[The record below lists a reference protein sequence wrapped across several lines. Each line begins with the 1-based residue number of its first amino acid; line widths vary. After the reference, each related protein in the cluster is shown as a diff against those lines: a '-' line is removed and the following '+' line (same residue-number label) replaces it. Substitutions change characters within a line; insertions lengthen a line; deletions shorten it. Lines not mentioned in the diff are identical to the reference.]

1 MVGQY
6 VAFIKKLEADAEK
19 AAKEKGKEGKG
30 GDSASWAIPKPKAQ
44 YGTVE
49 EPAAL
54 RAKSNFGAATIA
66 SSCANVVAR
75 AFCGVGSL
83 KRPVGWAGG
92 TLAMPLATSMVA
104 RQLRPIV
111 AWGNSTGLPEVIGY
125 SWRSDAA
132 LRQPSPGPPYSFEAT
147 CAFAANIKCPVLI
160 ITALDG
166 MYTTS
171 FRLGMK
177 QKWIDNMFAPQ
188 TRCVM
193 AIMHG
198 VASARATARPH
209 AKVRYGLGLAASLA
223 LYFGAGLPRSVARWL
238 PLGISHLRPAA
249 RVPAALAV
257 GGILACVAGYLF
269 SPVEP
274 DQATRARLAQLE
286 DLRNS
291 TKKLSYYKRL
301 THVQLPTGGH
311 HVHMVNPEGC
321 AKAIE
326 EWTAANPE

>member
-1 MVGQY
+1 
-6 VAFIKKLEADAEK
+6 
-19 AAKEKGKEGKG
+19 
-30 GDSASWAIPKPKAQ
+30 
-44 YGTVE
+44 
-49 EPAAL
+49 
-54 RAKSNFGAATIA
+54 
-66 SSCANVVAR
+66 
-75 AFCGVGSL
+75 
-83 KRPVGWAGG
+83 
-92 TLAMPLATSMVA
+92 MPLATSMVA

-198 VASARATARPH
+198 VASARAMARPH

-223 LYFGAGLPRSVARWL
+223 LYFGAVMQPEEYRCHNNGGEHLPWDAFVHDRVDAL
-238 PLGISHLRPAA
+238 NTAVEFLEDVDLLGRLRHLLGKRRVRGRA
-249 RVPAALAV
+249 RVAV
-257 GGILACVAGYLF
+257 GVALGRR
-269 SPVEP
+269 PV
-274 DQATRARLAQLE
+274 
-286 DLRNS
+286 
-291 TKKLSYYKRL
+291 
-301 THVQLPTGGH
+301 
-311 HVHMVNPEGC
+311 
-321 AKAIE
+321 
-326 EWTAANPE
+326 